1 MDIKTYISKQ
11 LQAALDC
18 AGCAHAKE
26 IARNAYIRAD
36 GAYEFYALENG
47 RDWELFDWWNREVRP
62 MFLQLAGIS
71 L

>member
-1 MDIKTYISKQ
+1 MNIKTYINKQ

-18 AGCAHAKE
+18 AGSAHAKE

-47 RDWELFDWWNREVRP
+47 RDWELFDWWHTEVRP
-62 MFLQLAGIS
+62 MFLRLAGIN

>member
-1 MDIKTYISKQ
+1 MNIKIYISKQ

-26 IARNAYIRAD
+26 IAWNAYNKAS
-36 GAYEFYALENG
+36 GAYESYTLENG
-47 RDWELFDWWNREVRP
+47 RDWELFDWWHTEVRP
-62 MFLQLAGIS
+62 MFLQLAGIN

>member
-11 LQAALDC
+11 LQTALDC

-26 IARNAYIRAD
+26 IAWNAYNKAS
-36 GAYEFYALENG
+36 GAYEFYTLENG
-47 RDWELFDWWNREVRP
+47 RDWELFDWWDREVRP
-62 MFLQLAGIS
+62 MFLQLAGIN

>member
-1 MDIKTYISKQ
+1 MNIKTYISKQ
-11 LQAALDC
+11 LQIALDRAEC
-18 AGCAHAKE
+18 VHAKE

-47 RDWELFDWWNREVRP
+47 RDWELFDWWDREVRP
-62 MFLQLAGIS
+62 MFLQLAGIN

>member
-1 MDIKTYISKQ
+1 MNIKTYISKQ

-18 AGCAHAKE
+18 ADCAHAKE
-26 IARNAYIRAD
+26 IAWNTYNKAS
-36 GAYEFYALENG
+36 GAYEFYTLENG
-47 RDWELFDWWNREVRP
+47 RDWELSDWWDREVRP

>member
-11 LQAALDC
+11 LQVALDC
-18 AGCAHAKE
+18 AGCAPAKE
-26 IARNAYIRAD
+26 IARNAYNKAS

-47 RDWELFDWWNREVRP
+47 RDWELLDWWDREVRP

>member
-18 AGCAHAKE
+18 ADCAHAKE
-26 IARNAYIRAD
+26 IAWNAYNKAS
-36 GAYEFYALENG
+36 GAYEFYTLENG
-47 RDWELFDWWNREVRP
+47 RDWELFDWWHTEVRP
-62 MFLQLAGIS
+62 AFLLLAGIN

>member
-1 MDIKTYISKQ
+1 MNIKIYISKQ

-26 IARNAYIRAD
+26 IAWNAYNKAS
-36 GAYEFYALENG
+36 GAYEFYTLENG
-47 RDWELFDWWNREVRP
+47 RDWELFDWWHTEVRP
-62 MFLQLAGIS
+62 AFLLLAGIN

>member
-26 IARNAYIRAD
+26 IAWNAYNKAS
-36 GAYEFYALENG
+36 GAYEFYTLENG
-47 RDWELFDWWNREVRP
+47 RDWELFDWWHTEVRP
-62 MFLQLAGIS
+62 AFLLLAGIN

>member
-1 MDIKTYISKQ
+1 MNIKTYISKQ

-26 IARNAYIRAD
+26 IAWNAYIRAS
-36 GAYEFYALENG
+36 GAYEFYTLENG
-47 RDWELFDWWNREVRP
+47 RDWELLDWWDRGVRP
-62 MFLQLAGIS
+62 MFLLLAGIN

>member
-18 AGCAHAKE
+18 ADCAHAKE

-47 RDWELFDWWNREVRP
+47 RDWELFDWWHTEVRP
-62 MFLQLAGIS
+62 MFLQLAGIN

>member
-1 MDIKTYISKQ
+1 MNIKTYISKQ

-47 RDWELFDWWNREVRP
+47 HDWELFDW
-62 MFLQLAGIS
+62 
-71 L
+71 

>member
-1 MDIKTYISKQ
+1 MNIKIYISQQ

-26 IARNAYIRAD
+26 IAWNAYNKTS

-47 RDWELFDWWNREVRP
+47 RDWELFNWWDREVRP

>member
-11 LQAALDC
+11 LQTALDSADC
-18 AGCAHAKE
+18 THAKE

-36 GAYEFYALENG
+36 GAYEFYTLENG
-47 RDWELFDWWNREVRP
+47 RDWELFDWWDREVRP
-62 MFLQLAGIS
+62 MFLLLAGIN

>member
-1 MDIKTYISKQ
+1 MNIKTYISKQ

-18 AGCAHAKE
+18 ADCAHAKE
-26 IARNAYIRAD
+26 IAWNAYNKAS
-36 GAYEFYALENG
+36 GAYEFYTLENG
-47 RDWELFDWWNREVRP
+47 RDWELSDWWDGEVRP

>member
-26 IARNAYIRAD
+26 IARNAYNQAS
-36 GAYEFYALENG
+36 GAYEFYTLENG
-47 RDWELFDWWNREVRP
+47 RDWELLDWWHTEVRP
-62 MFLQLAGIS
+62 AFLLLAGIS

>member
-1 MDIKTYISKQ
+1 MNIKTYISKQ

-18 AGCAHAKE
+18 AGWAHAKE
-26 IARNAYIRAD
+26 IAWNAYTRAS

-47 RDWELFDWWNREVRP
+47 RDWELFDWWDREVRP
-62 MFLQLAGIS
+62 MFLQLAGIN